1 MEFGTMN
8 TECVEENLRA
18 LIAEA
23 LHRDTARL
31 RPDEPL
37 MEALELDSMDTLEL
51 LVAVEER
58 FDIYFPDHRL
68 SQLNTLRQLTD
79 GIHQQLTENLS

>member
-37 MEALELDSMDTLEL
+37 MEALELDSLDALRL

-58 FDIYFPDHRL
+58 FDIYFPDHCL
-68 SQLNTLRQLTD
+68 SQMNTLRRLTD
-79 GIHQQLTENLS
+79 GIHQQLTENPS